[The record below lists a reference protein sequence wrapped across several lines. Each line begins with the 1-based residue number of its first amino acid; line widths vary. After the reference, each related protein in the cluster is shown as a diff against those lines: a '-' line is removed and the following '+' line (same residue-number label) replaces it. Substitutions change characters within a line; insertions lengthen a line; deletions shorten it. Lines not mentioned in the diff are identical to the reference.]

1 MAHKIQIKRGNKA
14 DIPVLNDGEMGLC
27 IDTQEVFVGCNGTNI
42 PVNTR
47 NGGDADTV
55 GGFTVGV
62 SVPAGAKFTD
72 TVTTVNGKTGAIAKA
87 DIVALGIPAQD
98 TVYTHPANHPASIIT
113 QDSNNRFVTD
123 VEKNNWNS
131 KADVSD
137 IPTSLSQL
145 TNDSGFITINQV
157 PQSIEVVQNTPT
169 TTKSGQIIFLEVL

>member
-1 MAHKIQIKRGNKA
+1 MKFLNQI
-14 DIPVLNDGEMGLC
+14 DGANRVKQ
-27 IDTQEVFVGCNGTNI
+27 DSQNRFVSDSEKSIWNSKS
-42 PVNTR
+42 
-47 NGGDADTV
+47 D
-55 GGFTVGV
+55 
-62 SVPAGAKFTD
+62 TD
-72 TVTTVNGKTGAIAKA
+72 TVTTINGKTGAITKA

-123 VEKNNWNS
+123 VEKNNWNG

-157 PQSIEVVQNTPT
+157 PQGIEVVQSVPS